1 MICRR
6 KERLRA
12 SSSTAASCASERFM
26 HTAGMNVSPPAVVV
40 REARTSS
47 AGLKLHARVSIAFE
61 VRGAWDPRT
70 GAIRTIAPWT
80 KDYDAGSPP
89 TSWARQFDVSNWGL
103 LSAWINGR
111 QVGGAVLAWR
121 TPGLDLLER
130 REDRV
135 VVWDLRVA
143 PEQRS
148 AGVGR
153 VLWDAC
159 EAWARRREAVELL
172 VETQDTN
179 PRACR
184 FYAAR
189 GCRLAAANDDV
200 YLEFPDELQLL
211 WVKPL

>member
-1 MICRR
+1 
-6 KERLRA
+6 
-12 SSSTAASCASERFM
+12 M
-26 HTAGMNVSPPAVVV
+26 HTAGMDDGRPQVVV
-40 REARTSS
+40 REAPATI

-61 VRGAWDPRT
+61 IRASVDPRT
-70 GAIRTIAPWT
+70 GATRAIDPWV
-80 KDYDAGSPP
+80 KDYDRGSPP
-89 TSWARQFDVSNWGL
+89 TSWATQFDVARWGL

-135 VVWDLRVA
+135 IVWDLRVA
-143 PEQRS
+143 PEHRG

-153 VLWDAC
+153 VLWEGC
-159 EAWARRREAVELL
+159 EAWARRRGAVELL

-179 PRACR
+179 PGACR

-189 GCRLAAANDDV
+189 GCRLAAANEDI
-200 YLEFPDELQLL
+200 YLEFPDELQVL